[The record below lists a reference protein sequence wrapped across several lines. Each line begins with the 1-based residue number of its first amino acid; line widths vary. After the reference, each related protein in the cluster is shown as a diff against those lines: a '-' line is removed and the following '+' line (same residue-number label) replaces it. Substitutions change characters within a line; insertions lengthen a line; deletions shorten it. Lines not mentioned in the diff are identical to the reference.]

1 MMRQLVLLCGMTALV
16 LTQTASEKI
25 RIVLDF
31 PLERQVF
38 QRNAEEGAAVKVAG
52 SVPTNTT
59 LVEVK
64 AERS

>member
-1 MMRQLVLLCGMTALV
+1 MTALV
-16 LTQTASEKI
+16 LTQTASEEI

-52 SVPTNTT
+52 SVPTNAT